1 MSSNPNISTVV
12 VVGAGPAGLMAALIA
27 ARAGE
32 RVKHAESLRNPAKPG
47 TPSLSLATSVAKA
60 MEVKNHRASWRRR
73 VIVFEQ
79 LPEPGIRLLATGGG
93 HCNFTNTLATED
105 FIRRFGVK
113 GRFVAPAIKALNGN
127 RLRQF
132 FEELGISSHS
142 PDGLHVFP
150 VSDSARSIRDA
161 LQQACRNHRVEFR
174 CNSRVDSLQIDRG
187 HVTGI
192 ITSRGTVSASGVVF
206 AAGGASY
213 PSLGGGESGFRL
225 ARLAG
230 HTIVPLCPALVPLI
244 TRETWPATL
253 AGVTLARVV
262 IRLTGQAGACRAETG
277 SLLFTHKGISGPV
290 VLDVSGRVSV
300 ALMTRASVGIMLD
313 LAPDWT
319 IEAWQE
325 HIEKS
330 RKEHGVKTVLSMLA
344 SILPAALAKV
354 VLDRVPITPP
364 VGGYRDA
371 AAAASVARLSR
382 EQSRRLI
389 MLIKNLPLTI
399 VGTEGFN
406 RAMVTKGGI
415 HLAEVCPKTL
425 ESKRV
430 RGLFFAGEILDVDGP
445 CGGFNLQWAF
455 SSGFLAAQ
463 NLSNQ

>member
-1 MSSNPNISTVV
+1 MSHAPNISTVV

-27 ARAGE
+27 ARSGE
-32 RVKHAESLRNPAKPG
+32 
-47 TPSLSLATSVAKA
+47 
-60 MEVKNHRASWRRR
+60 R

-79 LPEPGIRLLATGGG
+79 LPEPGVRLLATGGG
-93 HCNFTNTLATED
+93 HCNFTNTLGTED
-105 FIRRFGVK
+105 FVRRFGEK
-113 GRFVAPAIKALNGN
+113 SRFVAPAIKALNGN
-127 RLRQF
+127 RLRLF

-142 PDGLHVFP
+142 LDGFHVFP

-161 LQQACRNHRVEFR
+161 LWQACQNRRVEFR
-174 CNSRVDSLQIDRG
+174 FNSRVNSLQIGRG

-192 ITSRGTVSASGVVF
+192 ITSRGTESASGVVL

-230 HTIVPLCPALVPLI
+230 HTIVPLCPALVPLV

-253 AGVTLARVV
+253 AGVTLPRVAV
-262 IRLTGQAGACRAETG
+262 SMVFAGDTRTAETG

-290 VLDVSGRVSV
+290 VLDVSGRVSA
-300 ALMTRASVGIMLD
+300 ALMTCASVGVMID

-319 IEAWQE
+319 IEAWQR
-325 HIEKS
+325 HIEQL
-330 RKEHGVKTVLSMLA
+330 RKERGAKTVRSILA

-354 VLDRVPITPP
+354 VRERVPITPP

-371 AAAASVARLSR
+371 AAAASVARLTR
-382 EQSRRLI
+382 EQSRKLI
-389 MLIKNLPLTI
+389 MMIKHLPLTI
-399 VGTEGFN
+399 AGTEGFAK
-406 RAMVTKGGI
+406 AMVTKGGI
-415 HLAEVCPKTL
+415 NLAEVRPKTL

-430 RGLFFAGEILDVDGP
+430 RGLFFAGEILDIDGP

-463 NLSNQ
+463 NLRNY